1 METDNP
7 KEALLSQQPLTT
19 EEPSNVMIPSEFEDD
34 EKGKMNTLEVGC
46 DSTVFHS
53 SASIS

>member
-19 EEPSNVMIPSEFEDD
+19 EEPSNITIPSEFEDD
-34 EKGKMNTLEVGC
+34 EKGKMNTLEVGY